1 MDETENVKYP
11 LSIVALFGF
20 LKGNLRPEFK
30 EVMTAYFLGDR
41 YRDFTGNDA
50 LGYYRVTPEGIHVT
64 IDYYIDPDF
73 YHRLT
78 IKTIHTLIRRELWG
92 GDNFPVYFYDPLPAV
107 GGWEPM
113 RRGRGRWD
121 NKDFRPGSKLLQELN
136 PDFYDSEGRFRHGY
150 FEENYK
156 NFVGDLEFN
165 ERQCEI
171 VQFFAIEGAPPPK
184 NLRVMFFKH
193 IPSQSLEVNER
204 IFQHFVEKFKKK
216 DR

>member
-1 MDETENVKYP
+1 MSVKNFFRRFKSRRYLCAVFALFLVASVGWWLPTATIVKFQPVCNFNPGGGWDETENFAFTMEGI
-11 LSIVALFGF
+11 SWFGF

-30 EVMTAYFLGDR
+30 EVMSAYFLGDR
-41 YRDFTGNDA
+41 YRAFTGNDA

-92 GDNFPVYFYDPLPAV
+92 GDNFPVYFYDRLPAV

-121 NKDFRPGSKLLQELN
+121 NKNFRPGSKLLQELN
-136 PDFYDSEGRFRHGY
+136 PDF
-150 FEENYK
+150 
-156 NFVGDLEFN
+156 
-165 ERQCEI
+165 
-171 VQFFAIEGAPPPK
+171 
-184 NLRVMFFKH
+184 
-193 IPSQSLEVNER
+193 
-204 IFQHFVEKFKKK
+204 
-216 DR
+216 